1 MLISLRELYLNDT
14 FLEYLPGSFGR
25 LAHNDYL
32 VRFSVL
38 EVRETRLKTLPK
50 SLSRLTELERLDVGT
65 NDFDVFVC
73 IIDFR

>member
-32 VRFSVL
+32 VRFSVFKL
-38 EVRETRLKTLPK
+38 LFKVKQIKNIRSERK
-50 SLSRLTELERLDVGT
+50 SFKNFTEILVK
-65 NDFDVFVC
+65 
-73 IIDFR
+73 ID